1 MNKTLW
7 YDTPAKHWTDA
18 LPLGNGSLGAMVFF
32 NTSKERI
39 ALNCD
44 TLWTGR
50 PQPIKK
56 DGAYESLLKAKQMV
70 EKGELYSAQ
79 KELESGFSTCWSQA
93 YLTLGDIV
101 IKYDDRTS
109 PVSRY
114 RRELSLEDAT
124 ANAVYYKSGKKIT
137 SEAFV
142 SKPADMLA
150 YRITSE
156 KNISF
161 TVEMK
166 CPLLSN
172 LSVKDGMIILTG
184 VCPGD
189 SDSYSPHYPCNSLVY
204 SDDKEKNGV
213 SFAAAVRIKTNG
225 TLSPQNKAIRI
236 ENSTDTEI
244 YMTVK
249 TNFVDAFTPPCNSNI
264 DPLKLC
270 LDILKVTDSKSY
282 GQLKEEHIEDFSSL
296 FNKTSFSLFNKNKN
310 SDLPTDKRLKAFQ
323 KDTGDLELYELLY
336 NFARYLAISSSRE
349 GSQAANLQGIWNE
362 HTKAP
367 WNSNYTININTQMN
381 YWPFLSW
388 GLTEEFMPLVEL
400 IKALSIT
407 GEKTAHDYY
416 RAGGFVAHHNSDIWG
431 FSAPTTGNVQWSFFP
446 GGSGWLCH
454 NLFEYYEYT
463 LDRAFLVNTALPIM
477 KKASRFYLD
486 ILTEDE
492 KGRLIISPAV
502 SPENSFKINGK
513 SVSLAKTSTIMNTIV
528 LDLFKNTIT
537 AYEQLEL
544 NDGLYSEIKNAVK
557 KIQPFKTGSKGQ
569 LLEWEEEYEEC
580 DIHHRHVSHLIG
592 LHPFSIINE
601 SDMPE
606 IFDACRKT
614 LDIRGD
620 DGTGWSLGWKINF
633 YARLNDGNRA
643 LKLLKRQLKPIKS
656 RKRSDFN
663 YGDGG
668 GTYPNLFDA
677 HPPFQIDGNFALAN
691 GIIEM
696 LARSDGKTVKL
707 LPALPEEWTDGKVT
721 GLRVKGNA
729 VLSFEW
735 HNSKLTG
742 YTIEGNSLEVI

>member
-50 PQPIKK
+50 PQSIKK
-56 DGAYESLLKAKQMV
+56 EGAYESLLKAKQMV

-114 RRELSLEDAT
+114 RRELSLEDAS
-124 ANAVYYKSGKKIT
+124 ASAVYCKSGKKIA

-142 SKPADMLA
+142 SKPAELLA

-204 SDDKEKNGV
+204 SDDKEKSGV
-213 SFAAAVRIKTNG
+213 SFAAAVKIKTNG
-225 TLSPQNKAIRI
+225 TLSSQNKAVRI

-282 GQLKEEHIEDFSSL
+282 GQLKAEHIEDFSAL
-296 FNKTSFSLFNKNKN
+296 YNKTSFSLFKKNEN

-336 NFARYLAISSSRE
+336 NFARYLAISSSRD
-349 GSQAANLQGIWNE
+349 GTQAANLQGIWNE

-367 WNSNYTININTQMN
+367 WNSNYTINIK
-381 YWPFLSW
+381 Y
-388 GLTEEFMPLVEL
+388 
-400 IKALSIT
+400 I
-407 GEKTAHDYY
+407 
-416 RAGGFVAHHNSDIWG
+416 
-431 FSAPTTGNVQWSFFP
+431 
-446 GGSGWLCH
+446 
-454 NLFEYYEYT
+454 
-463 LDRAFLVNTALPIM
+463 
-477 KKASRFYLD
+477 
-486 ILTEDE
+486 
-492 KGRLIISPAV
+492 
-502 SPENSFKINGK
+502 
-513 SVSLAKTSTIMNTIV
+513 
-528 LDLFKNTIT
+528 
-537 AYEQLEL
+537 
-544 NDGLYSEIKNAVK
+544 
-557 KIQPFKTGSKGQ
+557 
-569 LLEWEEEYEEC
+569 
-580 DIHHRHVSHLIG
+580 
-592 LHPFSIINE
+592 
-601 SDMPE
+601 
-606 IFDACRKT
+606 
-614 LDIRGD
+614 
-620 DGTGWSLGWKINF
+620 
-633 YARLNDGNRA
+633 
-643 LKLLKRQLKPIKS
+643 
-656 RKRSDFN
+656 
-663 YGDGG
+663 
-668 GTYPNLFDA
+668 
-677 HPPFQIDGNFALAN
+677 
-691 GIIEM
+691 
-696 LARSDGKTVKL
+696 
-707 LPALPEEWTDGKVT
+707 
-721 GLRVKGNA
+721 
-729 VLSFEW
+729 
-735 HNSKLTG
+735 
-742 YTIEGNSLEVI
+742 